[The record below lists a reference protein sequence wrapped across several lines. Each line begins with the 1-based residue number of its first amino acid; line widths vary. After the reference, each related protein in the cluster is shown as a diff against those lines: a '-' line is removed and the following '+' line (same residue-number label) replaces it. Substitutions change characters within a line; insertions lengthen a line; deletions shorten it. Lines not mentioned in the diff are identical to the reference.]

1 MSEVFAEGDDKTEG
15 PRVEIA
21 HKDINIAYGISKI
34 EGGSKNISLH
44 KMPETAMVLVKRSC

>member
-21 HKDINIAYGISKI
+21 HRDINITYGISKI

-44 KMPETAMVLVKRSC
+44 KMPETAIVLVK